1 MEGEQETKNS
11 SVPIFNLEEKE
22 SEEKSGLSILLDGL
36 DSNGVTSN
44 DQLKSEEE
52 EKDGLLDRISE
63 KDSIESYEHYKQGV
77 ALKKDN
83 KKWKQR
89 CRRPKLEKFKNGDPT
104 KWTIQLWC
112 NNETNRDNF
121 LSEMSPISAEFASK
135 PLSNKVMEI
144 RKVLTKFLWK
154 EREAEDYSKFNSFAL
169 LASKEGNFNLLKI
182 FLSLNK
188 HGIRIKFISTPSY
201 ERLNLRIDSIE
212 ILKTRHERGSDFCDV
227 EGRTE
232 DSRNIL
238 HVLFQRPY
246 LKDSKDQT
254 RGLMK
259 YRKCSKILLDPQNW
273 PKKNVI
279 YRLVNEQDVD
289 GNTPLHYALKGWSQ
303 ETVSQLLEYGANI
316 GIENNNNEDPLSN
329 IPREWLQNYLDKK
342 CIEQTK
348 SEFVTH
354 DAIHEYEKELNKE
367 GTIDISEEIKPLY
380 REMIRSNKSVTFDYS
395 FLALKTDSKPSKKR
409 RVYETDVLHKLSVL
423 SEACDENLLLHP
435 VLRFFI
441 WIKWAR
447 LKPYVFRK
455 LTLQFLFCICTS
467 WFLLIK
473 YDSKKVDGH
482 CFFHFLNVIFD
493 GNAMCETSQSK
504 ERGVEGLIFHK
515 NEYDFQH
522 LPGCNERIE
531 NLDHHFNGYNSCFQY
546 CSLGY
551 IVFIIQFMIQIYAIL
566 KNYRRVLPYFMKK
579 RVAKKEG
586 KPRPQP
592 LSRSGKLVSPLSFIP
607 AVVCDIFNLTFQ
619 FLIIIGGRCYLT
631 WVLRIFLPVALAF
644 RCSKAIYWISM
655 NLKSVIDKKQELLY
669 HFLEILHA
677 VLLIALFFF
686 GITDSL
692 IARGL
697 TAILL
702 FFLWFDFLLD
712 VVVYGSY
719 NSFIGHFKMYVMK
732 FAEVTNSFLK
742 VLFWYSAFLIIFGL
756 GFHILFQSDFGPTEE
771 NEYGNKASTNS
782 TMNEMKTVDG
792 NPNVFGSRISSIVKT
807 FAMFVGE
814 IDFDNLPMN
823 HTKIENDIRYERL
836 GVMLAYGY
844 FIIFVF
850 IAVIVLMNLLN
861 AIAIQSA
868 KQITK
873 KARFLEEE
881 NRINVLLY
889 SDFWA
894 RFLLNVFRKLP
905 DCCKINRVY
914 ESLMR
919 YTNIFFAPEGSYDL
933 DAERE
938 YEDKINN
945 RVLLWTNSGKTQD
958 NNECIKI
965 KARDDTLKKIL
976 RDAQDI
982 LVQNCV
988 KSFEDRKNKNFC
1000 Y

>member
-1 MEGEQETKNS
+1 MEEKQETENP
-11 SVPIFNLEEKE
+11 SVPTFNLEEIE
-22 SEEKSGLSILLDGL
+22 SEEKSELSKLLDGL
-36 DSNGVTSN
+36 DSNRVTSG
-44 DQLKSEEE
+44 DQLKSEER
-52 EKDGLLDRISE
+52 EKDGLLDSIS
-63 KDSIESYEHYKQGV
+63 KKESTESLSSKNEQGV
-77 ALKKDN
+77 ALKEDN
-83 KKWKQR
+83 KNSM
-89 CRRPKLEKFKNGDPT
+89 KLEKIEEWDHN

-121 LSEMSPISAEFASK
+121 LSEMSLISAAFASI
-135 PLSNKVMEI
+135 PLCNKVMEI
-144 RKVLTKFLWK
+144 RKVLTKFFCK
-154 EREAEDYSKFNSFAL
+154 EREDEDYSKFNNFAL

-182 FLSLNK
+182 FVCLNK
-188 HGIRIKFISTPSY
+188 HGIRIKFIPTPY
-201 ERLNLRIDSIE
+201 EEQENFAIDSIDILEPGCKGE
-212 ILKTRHERGSDFCDV
+212 IDLCDV
-227 EGRTE
+227 EARTE

-246 LKDSKDQT
+246 LKGSKDQT
-254 RGLMK
+254 RGLIK
-259 YRKCSKILLDPQNW
+259 YRKCSKILLEPQSW

-316 GIENNNNEDPLSN
+316 GIENNKKEDPLSI
-329 IPREWLQNYLDKK
+329 IPRQWLHNYLDKK
-342 CIEQTK
+342 CIEQTQ
-348 SEFVTH
+348 SEFVTYH
-354 DAIHEYEKELNKE
+354 AIHEYEKELNKLNKE

-380 REMIRSNKSVTFDYS
+380 SEKIKSNKSVTFDYS
-395 FLALKTDSKPSKKR
+395 FLALKTHSKPFKKR
-409 RVYETDVLHKLSVL
+409 KVYETDVLHRLSVL

-455 LTLQFLFCICTS
+455 LALQFLFCICTS

-473 YDSKKVDGH
+473 YDTKKLVDH

-493 GNAMCETSQSK
+493 GNAKCETSQLK
-504 ERGVEGLIFHK
+504 ESRVEHLIFHK

-531 NLDHHFNGYNSCFQY
+531 NLDHRFNGYNSCFQY

-551 IVFIIQFMIQIYAIL
+551 IVFILQFMIQIYAMF
-566 KNYRRVLPYFMKK
+566 KNYRRALPYFMKK
-579 RVAKKEG
+579 RIAKKEG
-586 KPRPQP
+586 KERPQP
-592 LSRSGKLVSPLSFIP
+592 LSRSGKLISKLSFIP
-607 AVVCDIFNLTFQ
+607 TVACDIFNLTFQ
-619 FLIIIGGRCYLT
+619 FLIMIGGRCYLT
-631 WVLRIFLPVALAF
+631 WVLRIFLPVALGF

-655 NLKSVIDKKQELLY
+655 NLRLVMSKKQELLY
-669 HFLEILHA
+669 HCLEILHA
-677 VLLIALFFF
+677 ALLIDLFFF

-712 VVVYGSY
+712 VVVYASY
-719 NSFIGHFKMYVMK
+719 SSFIGHFKMYVMK
-732 FAEVTNSFLK
+732 FAEVANSFLK
-742 VLFWYSAFLIIFGL
+742 VLFWYSTFLVIFGL
-756 GFHILFQSDFGPTEE
+756 GFHILFQSDFDPTAK
-771 NEYGNKASTNS
+771 NEYENKASTNS
-782 TMNEMKTVDG
+782 TKNEMETIDG
-792 NPNVFGSRISSIVKT
+792 THNIFGSRISSVVKT

-814 IDFDNLPMN
+814 IDFASLPMN
-823 HTKIENDIRYERL
+823 HTKIENDGRYERL
-836 GVMLAYGY
+836 GVMLAYAY

-873 KARFLEEE
+873 KAKFLEEA

-889 SDFWA
+889 SDFWN
-894 RFLLNVFRKLP
+894 RFFLRVFRKLP
-905 DCCKINRVY
+905 VCCKINRVY

-919 YTNIFFAPEGSYDL
+919 YSNIFFTSEGSYDS
-933 DAERE
+933 DAEGE
-938 YEDKINN
+938 YEGEFNN
-945 RVLLWTNSGKTQD
+945 KALLFTDSGRTQD

-976 RDAQDI
+976 SDAQDI

-988 KSFEDRKNKNFC
+988 MSFEDRKNKSINC
-1000 Y
+1000 